1 MKRKITKANVIYVIC
16 TLILVWMIASWVD
29 TITHNGN
36 ENPQYASW
44 NMFALL
50 TTTETETDSC
60 TVVACCDNGNG
71 DYRITVEDKDGNL
84 WAYYDSGSREI
95 GEEITPIWDNN
106 EIVGLKGDN

>member
-16 TLILVWMIASWVD
+16 ASILVWMIASWVD
-29 TITHNGN
+29 TIAHNGN

-60 TVVACCDNGNG
+60 TVVSCVKANGN
-71 DYRITVEDKDGNL
+71 YRVTIEDSNGNL
-84 WAYYDSGSREI
+84 WAYYDSDSREI
-95 GEEITPIWDNN
+95 GEEITPVWNGN
-106 EIVGLKGDN
+106 EIVGLKGEN